1 MNEQPVEK
9 NFNAF
14 APLLILAVS
23 FFVILAWNFTQALQQ
38 YSGASRLETQQE
50 VLVMQ
55 AAQSESKVKA
65 MMEDLIALSKTDED
79 AAAIVKKFQ
88 IKINAPNAP
97 QPAPASAP
105 VPAAP
110 AAKPAGSASKTNK

>member
-9 NFNAF
+9 NFTAF

-55 AAQSESKVKA
+55 AAQSEAKVKA

-97 QPAPASAP
+97 QPPPAPA
-105 VPAAP
+105 PAT
-110 AAKPAGSASKTNK
+110 KPASPAGKPNK